1 MAGRLRAKQIPTL
14 RPGRHG
20 DGGTLFLVVEPSG
33 RSRHWVQRLTVN
45 GKRRDLGLGG
55 YPYVGL
61 AEARAAA
68 FANRQLARRGGDPTA
83 VVRQSRAPTFRTA
96 CERVEAGA
104 TWKGVGAEN
113 RRRALQRYC
122 GSIMARRIDQIR
134 RADVIAILA
143 PVMAEKRATG
153 SKLHGWIRGALAWGV
168 AREHLEFN
176 VADGIGAAL
185 PSARKAKSH
194 HAALPYSKVGAA
206 LDAIAACTAS
216 DLLKLCLR
224 FIILT
229 AVRSGEARRATW
241 SEMDL
246 QAAEWRI
253 PEERMKGGCEHRV
266 PLSAAAMDTLER
278 ARKLHSPAGWCFPA
292 PTRASKQMH
301 ATSLAHVVRTIYGGR
316 CTVHGFRSSF
326 RDWASEQ
333 TSVPHA
339 VAEAALAHQVGSDVE
354 RSYAR
359 SDLFDKRRGLMDRWA
374 EFVTSPTS

>member
-1 MAGRLRAKQIPTL
+1 MTI
-14 RPGRHG
+14 
-20 DGGTLFLVVEPSG
+20 
-33 RSRHWVQRLTVN
+33 N

-68 FANRQLARRGGDPTA
+68 FANRQLARRGGDPRA

-104 TWKGVGAEN
+104 TWKGLGAEN

-122 GSIMARRIDQIR
+122 GSIMERRIDQIR
-134 RADVIAILA
+134 RSDVIAILA
-143 PVMAEKRATG
+143 PVMADKRATG

-185 PSARKAKSH
+185 PSARKAKNH

-206 LDAIAACTAS
+206 LEAIAACTAN
-216 DLLKLCLR
+216 DALKLCLR

-229 AVRSGEARRATW
+229 AVRSGEARGATW

-292 PTRASKQMH
+292 PTRASKQML
-301 ATSLAHVVRTIYGGR
+301 ATSLARVVRTIYEGR

-339 VAEAALAHQVGSDVE
+339 VAEAALAHQVGSEVE

-359 SDLFDKRRGLMDRWA
+359 SDLFDKRRGLMDGWA
-374 EFVTSPTS
+374 EFVTSPMS